1 MSRKPII
8 AANWKMNIGPAEGA
22 QFIESFK
29 TILKGKDVACDTVIV
44 PPFTTIP
51 SVLNALGGCGC
62 IAIGAQN
69 VSQYDNGAY
78 TGEIS
83 TSMLQELGLKY
94 VVLGHSER
102 RQYFGET
109 DAIINAKIKK
119 AIAAGITPIFCIGE
133 TKDERLGGILEPVL
147 EIQLKGGL
155 KDLTPEEAAK
165 QEKLAAMSKEELQEK
180 LKALDEAKL
189 AGYSDEFE
197 YSREELIANLKAKDD
212 AKKASLTNENAYT
225 WEELQKNLKAKD
237 EAKRAALNQRTATRK
252 TFTRGAE

>member
-83 TSMLQELGLKY
+83 TSMLQ
-94 VVLGHSER
+94 VLGHSER

-155 KDLTPEEAAK
+155 KDLTPEEVANLVIAYEPVWAIGTGLTATSKEAQEAHAFIRKVVADVFGADTAAK
-165 QEKLAAMSKEELQEK
+165 VRIQYGGSVKPENVEELMAQPDIDG
-180 LKALDEAKL
+180 ALV
-189 AGYSDEFE
+189 GG
-197 YSREELIANLKAKDD
+197 
-212 AKKASLTNENAYT
+212 ASLKPESF
-225 WEELQKNLKAKD
+225 
-237 EAKRAALNQRTATRK
+237 AALVTAAK
-252 TFTRGAE
+252 

>member
-29 TILKGKDVACDTVIV
+29 NLIKGKDVACDVVII

-51 SVLNALGGCGC
+51 SVQNALGGCSC
-62 IAIGAQN
+62 ITAGAQN

-83 TSMLQELGLKY
+83 TSMLNELNLKY

-109 DAIINAKIKK
+109 DAIINSKIKK

-133 TKDERLGGILEPVL
+133 TKDERLGAFWNPCW
-147 EIQLKGGL
+147 K
-155 KDLTPEEAAK
+155 
-165 QEKLAAMSKEELQEK
+165 S
-180 LKALDEAKL
+180 
-189 AGYSDEFE
+189 S
-197 YSREELIANLKAKDD
+197 S
-212 AKKASLTNENAYT
+212 
-225 WEELQKNLKAKD
+225 
-237 EAKRAALNQRTATRK
+237 RAASRISPRRRYPTWSSPMNPSGPLAP
-252 TFTRGAE
+252 A

>member
-29 TILKGKDVACDTVIV
+29 NLIKGKDVACDVVII

-51 SVLNALGGCGC
+51 SVQNALGGCSC
-62 IAIGAQN
+62 IAAGAQN

-83 TSMLQELGLKY
+83 TSMLNELNLKY

-109 DAIINAKIKK
+109 DAIINSKIKK
-119 AIAAGITPIFCIGE
+119 AIAAGITPHFLHRRNEGR
-133 TKDERLGGILEPVL
+133 TPGGHFGTRAGNPA
-147 EIQLKGGL
+147 QG
-155 KDLTPEEAAK
+155 AASRISPRRRYPTWSSPMNPSGP
-165 QEKLAAMSKEELQEK
+165 LAPA
-180 LKALDEAKL
+180 
-189 AGYSDEFE
+189 
-197 YSREELIANLKAKDD
+197 
-212 AKKASLTNENAYT
+212 
-225 WEELQKNLKAKD
+225 
-237 EAKRAALNQRTATRK
+237 
-252 TFTRGAE
+252 

>member
-29 TILKGKDVACDTVIV
+29 NLIKGKDVACDVVII

-51 SVLNALGGCGC
+51 SVLNALGGCSC
-62 IAIGAQN
+62 ITAGAQN

-83 TSMLQELGLKY
+83 TSMLNELNLKY

-109 DAIINAKIKK
+109 DAIINSKIKK

-155 KDLTPEEAAK
+155 KDLTPEEVSNLVIAYEPVWAIGTGLTATSKEAQEAHSFIRKVISDVFGADAAAK
-165 QEKLAAMSKEELQEK
+165 VRIQYGGSVNRKTWRNSWPSRTLTGLWLAALP
-180 LKALDEAKL
+180 
-189 AGYSDEFE
+189 
-197 YSREELIANLKAKDD
+197 
-212 AKKASLTNENAYT
+212 
-225 WEELQKNLKAKD
+225 
-237 EAKRAALNQRTATRK
+237 
-252 TFTRGAE
+252 